1 MNKSFKLVIKI
12 VIESDKKYEQV
23 GQTCHQVGQKL

>member
-1 MNKSFKLVIKI
+1 MNKSDKLVIKI

-23 GQTCHQVGQKL
+23 GQTCNQVGQKL